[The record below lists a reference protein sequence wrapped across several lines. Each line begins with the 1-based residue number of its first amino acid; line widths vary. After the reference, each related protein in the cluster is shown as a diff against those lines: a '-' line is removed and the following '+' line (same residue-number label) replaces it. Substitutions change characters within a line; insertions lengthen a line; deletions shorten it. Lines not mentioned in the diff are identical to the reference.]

1 VTVAPAP
8 RRQARPRGSLR
19 RAASIA
25 LATLLLATG
34 AGCGLLGGDDTYE
47 VTAYFPRAVSLFPSS
62 QVRVLGLPSGTVTA
76 VEIEGDRVRVD
87 MAIDSDVPLPVDVNA
102 EIIPQSLIG
111 ERYVQLFPAF
121 QTGMAEAPDGHVIGL
136 ERAIVPV
143 EPDEAL
149 EALRDFLDSLDPD
162 GLGNLIDNLE
172 ENLRDQ
178 GEPLGRALSE
188 LSELVTTFAESD
200 DVLVRI
206 VDSFDRLTA
215 TLSTREQ
222 QLGEV
227 LAAFGE
233 ASQILADERRSIE
246 SFVDALARVSED
258 GFDLVSEHAVRLRD
272 DIDTL
277 TAAGRT
283 IVANLD
289 AVGDLLDSG
298 PLLVSGEDGTRGL
311 LGAYN
316 HEMRAINLR
325 NSFSPIILAGLRPLF
340 DGLGLDLPCIPLL
353 QFDTVCAQSTGE
365 PVVADITLPSTPI
378 DDVLAVLAAPT
389 APAPVVEHDNLVD
402 RVGAAAT
409 RAATTLLGVER

>member
-1 VTVAPAP
+1 MTLATAPPRPVRRHRRPGRAP
-8 RRQARPRGSLR
+8 LV
-19 RAASIA
+19 A
-25 LATLLLATG
+25 LATLLLATS

-87 MAIDSDVPLPVDVNA
+87 MAIDRDVPLPLDVNA

-111 ERYVQLFPAF
+111 ERYVQLFPAY
-121 QTGMAEAPDGHVIGL
+121 QTGMAEAPDGHVIDL
-136 ERAIVPV
+136 DRAIVPV

-178 GEPLGRALSE
+178 GEPLGRALGE

-227 LAAFGE
+227 LAAFAE

-277 TAAGRT
+277 TTAGRT

-325 NSFSPIILAGLRPLF
+325 NSFSPIILAGLQPLF
-340 DGLGLDLPCIPLL
+340 DGLGLELPCIPLV
-353 QFDTVCAQSTGE
+353 QFDTVCAQSAGE
-365 PVVADITLPSTPI
+365 PVAADIALPSTPI
-378 DDVLAVLAAPT
+378 DDVLAALAAPT
-389 APAPVVEHDNLVD
+389 APAPIAEHDSLVG
-402 RVGAAAT
+402 RASAAAT
-409 RAATTLLGVER
+409 RAATTLLGVGS